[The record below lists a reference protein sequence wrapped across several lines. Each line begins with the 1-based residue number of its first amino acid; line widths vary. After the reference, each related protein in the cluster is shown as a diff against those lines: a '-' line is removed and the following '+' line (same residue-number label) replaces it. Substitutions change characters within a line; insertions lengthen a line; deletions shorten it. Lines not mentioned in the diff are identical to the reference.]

1 MTEHDTLLRFIFKQ
15 TPMKGACVKLT
26 TAWKSMRQYQKW
38 PVCITRLMGE
48 MTAGS
53 ILLASSLKFEG
64 SLIMQVQGDG
74 PVRLAIVEVRNGLLV
89 RATVKMNTNEELS
102 DSMDMKALLN
112 AHGRGRCAIML
123 DPKDRRE
130 GEPLYQG
137 VVPLTGENIAQA
149 LMGYME
155 QSEQIHTKLWLA
167 ADENAVGGL
176 MLQQMP
182 DFGGK
187 DENIKDDEES
197 VNRIETLAATITDE
211 ELLGLSC
218 QEVTHRLFWE
228 EAPEYFEATEP
239 KFACTCSR
247 EKVAA
252 MIKNLGEV
260 EALQI
265 IKDEGKLEVTCD
277 FCGRNYV
284 RKRNKYRVFWICSGM
299 SNQSGSGCKQY
310 LSLREDT
317 LYELTSRALEIP
329 QEQLT
334 KEVLNEKLEKIIVHS
349 NKDVDFLFKNGDVK
363 TLHFEFKSRKY
374 SWTPE
379 MKEQARRKELERLYG
394 KSSN

>member
-38 PVCITRLMGE
+38 PVCVTRLMGE

-277 FCGRNYV
+277 FCGRTETFHAEDIV
-284 RKRNKYRVFWICSGM
+284 KLFDD
-299 SNQSGSGCKQY
+299 GS
-310 LSLREDT
+310 
-317 LYELTSRALEIP
+317 A
-329 QEQLT
+329 
-334 KEVLNEKLEKIIVHS
+334 EK
-349 NKDVDFLFKNGDVK
+349 NN
-363 TLHFEFKSRKY
+363 
-374 SWTPE
+374 
-379 MKEQARRKELERLYG
+379 
-394 KSSN
+394 